1 MNDNFRRYV
10 AEAVGTFA
18 LVFIGAGAV
27 CTDYY
32 LRSAGGEGI
41 GLLGISLAFGFVVA
55 SMVYATGYISGGHI
69 NPAVTVSMWVTKRM
83 DTNLAVFY
91 IVSQLVGA
99 AAAGFA
105 LRCIYPDAV
114 AGVHLGTTAIAQGV
128 PMARGILMEFAIT
141 FLLVLTVFTTA
152 VDNRA
157 SKAFAGLAIGLAI
170 FFGVLI
176 GGPVTGGS
184 MNPARTFGPAI
195 ASGFFVN
202 HFVYWVG
209 PILGGIAGSL
219 FYERLL
225 AGAPVPVIKAV
236 GRPRR
241 RA

>member
-10 AEAVGTFA
+10 AEAIGTFA

-32 LRSAGGEGI
+32 LRSTGSEGI

-55 SMVYATGYISGGHI
+55 AMVYATGYISGGHI

-91 IVSQLVGA
+91 IVSQLAGA

-105 LRCIYPDAV
+105 LRGIYPDAV
-114 AGVHLGTTAIAQGV
+114 AGVHLGTTALAQGV
-128 PMARGILMEFAIT
+128 PMARGILMEFVIT

-152 VDNRA
+152 IDNRA
-157 SKAFAGLAIGLAI
+157 SKSFAGLAIGLAI

-176 GGPVTGGS
+176 GGPITGGS

-195 ASGFFVN
+195 ASGFFVS

-225 AGAPVPVIKAV
+225 AGGSVPGA
-236 GRPRR
+236 GAARPRKR
-241 RA
+241 R

>member
-10 AEAVGTFA
+10 AEAIGTFA
-18 LVFIGAGAV
+18 LVFIGAGAI

-32 LRSAGGEGI
+32 LKSTGGAGI

-55 SMVYATGYISGGHI
+55 SMVYATGYVSGGHI
-69 NPAVTVSMWVTKRM
+69 NPAITVSMWVTKRM

-99 AAAGFA
+99 TAAGFM

-114 AGVHLGTTAIAQGV
+114 AAVHLGTTALAQGV
-128 PMARGILMEFAIT
+128 PVARGILMEFVIT
-141 FLLVLTVFTTA
+141 FLLVLTVFSTA
-152 VDNRA
+152 IDNRA

-176 GGPVTGGS
+176 GGPITGGS

-195 ASGFFVN
+195 ASGFFIN
-202 HFVYWVG
+202 HFIYWAG
-209 PILGGIAGSL
+209 PILGGIAGSM

-225 AGAPVPVIKAV
+225 AGGPIPMVKAA

-241 RA
+241 R

>member
-10 AEAVGTFA
+10 AEAIGTFA

-32 LRSAGGEGI
+32 LKSTGSAGI

-55 SMVYATGYISGGHI
+55 AMVYATGYISGGHI
-69 NPAVTVSMWVTKRM
+69 NPAVTVSMWATKRM

-91 IVSQLVGA
+91 IIFQLAGA
-99 AAAGFA
+99 AVAGFV
-105 LRCIYPDAV
+105 LRSIYPDAV
-114 AGVHLGTTAIAQGV
+114 AGVHLGTTALAQGV
-128 PMARGILMEFAIT
+128 PMARGILMEFVIT
-141 FLLVLTVFTTA
+141 FLLVLTVFSTA
-152 VDNRA
+152 IDNRA
-157 SKAFAGLAIGLAI
+157 SKGFAGLAIGLAI

-202 HFVYWVG
+202 HFIYWVG

-225 AGAPVPVIKAV
+225 AEGPSPVARAA
-236 GRPRR
+236 GRPKRR
-241 RA
+241 

>member
-27 CTDYY
+27 CADYY
-32 LRSAGGEGI
+32 LRSAGGAGI

-55 SMVYATGYISGGHI
+55 AMVYATGYISGGHI

-99 AAAGFA
+99 TAAGFV
-105 LRCIYPDAV
+105 LRGLYPDAV
-114 AGVHLGTTAIAQGV
+114 AGVHLGTTALAQGV
-128 PMARGILMEFAIT
+128 PMARGVLMEFIIT
-141 FLLVLTVFTTA
+141 FLLVLTVFSTA
-152 VDNRA
+152 IDNRA
-157 SKAFAGLAIGLAI
+157 SKAFAGLAIGIAI

-176 GGPVTGGS
+176 GGTVTGGS
-184 MNPARTFGPAI
+184 MNPARTFGPAL
-195 ASGFFVN
+195 ASGYFVN
-202 HFVYWVG
+202 HFVYWAG

-225 AGAPVPVIKAV
+225 AEGPAPAARAA
-236 GRPRR
+236 GRARR
-241 RA
+241 R